1 MTQISRYRP
10 DQRALEEGKFA
21 EAENV
26 KLGLEQ
32 AQRDRRR
39 QRDHGQVP
47 EIFLEDVKEFYEMDS
62 LSQNHNR
69 MGYILVFPIN
79 IIGSY
84 LPMPT
89 RDIKYVGLYYP
100 MNIHIIVF
108 HEKSLKRTYININY
122 NQKFILVGTL
132 LPTLVLQRMQ

>member
-1 MTQISRYRP
+1 MKQISRYRP

-47 EIFLEDVKEFYEMDS
+47 EIFCRCQGNLR
-62 LSQNHNR
+62 N
-69 MGYILVFPIN
+69 G
-79 IIGSY
+79 
-84 LPMPT
+84 
-89 RDIKYVGLYYP
+89 
-100 MNIHIIVF
+100 
-108 HEKSLKRTYININY
+108 
-122 NQKFILVGTL
+122 
-132 LPTLVLQRMQ
+132 